1 MAAPPPSASSAAPPR
16 DRWFH
21 GIHAHSI
28 PVPREAGASAGPL
41 SSGPDD
47 LSGRSLALAPPH
59 ALRDLDAYGTL
70 REKHH
75 RLTRGAVRSMYRD
88 VRERTLRALAG
99 LTPAQLRAKPEPSLN
114 PFDWGLG
121 HVAHFY
127 EFMILRLL
135 LAPAQPPAAAESSS
149 SASSDLPAHASL
161 LGGLHDAHAL
171 FDSFRAAHDD
181 RWRPA
186 DVAGTDPTLDEI
198 ARYLDAV
205 TAELVRALGPETP
218 ENDRRALDPV
228 SSYLHAYGIV
238 HEHWHVEDFIQT
250 RQTLRYPRPRWTPAE
265 ASSDGEEDVFVS
277 SETRDKNPFPFAS
290 AYRVLVSDSA
300 GSRPVDPSVRRYACD
315 VAGGFL
321 PSPSPSS
328 LLSLSL
334 SSEKEKERGGGAF
347 PGYASIPSGRYLLGA
362 TPSDKWVFDAERW
375 AHNVDVP
382 AFRIAKAQ
390 VTNAE
395 FAAFVR
401 AGGYENRALWSHEG
415 WRWVASERARRALR
429 EEKDGGDFP
438 MAPRHWTPCRSDA
451 SSRTNAPE
459 GGPPGGVL
467 DGWRVASFDDA
478 RPSPLAPH
486 APVMH
491 ATWYEA
497 EAYCA
502 WVGGRLPTEAEWEV
516 AARTDPATYG
526 AAAATTGV
534 PPRREYPWGDA
545 PPSPDRANLDGFRG
559 GAVDVGALPAGD
571 SAWGVRGMMGNAW
584 EWTSTAFLPFP
595 GFAMDFP
602 YRENSAPWFG
612 YRKVVKG
619 GCWATSAPIA
629 RAGYRHSFWPEMN
642 AVYCGFRVALDEK
655 NPSANPGVSKL

>member
-28 PVPREAGASAGPL
+28 PVPREAGASAVA

-47 LSGRSLALAPPH
+47 ASGPASLALAPPH

-75 RLTRGAVRSMYRD
+75 RLTRGSVRSMYRD

-99 LTPAQLRAKPEPSLN
+99 LTPAQLRARPEPSLN

-135 LAPAQPPAAAESSS
+135 LAPAQPPAAAES

-218 ENDRRALDPV
+218 ENDRRTLDPV

-250 RQTLRYPRPRWTPAE
+250 RQTLRYPRPRWTPA
-265 ASSDGEEDVFVS
+265 SSDGASVDRVE
-277 SETRDKNPFPFAS
+277 SETRGPFPFAS
-290 AYRVLVSDSA
+290 AARVLVSDSM

-321 PSPSPSS
+321 PSPSPS
-328 LLSLSL
+328 LLSL

-347 PGYASIPSGRYLLGA
+347 PGYASIPSGRYVLGA
-362 TPSDKWVFDAERW
+362 TASDRWVFDAERW
-375 AHNVDVP
+375 AHVVDVP

-415 WRWVASERARRALR
+415 WRWVASERARRAS
-429 EEKDGGDFP
+429 EKKKRRRRRG
-438 MAPRHWTPCRSDA
+438 ARSEK
-451 SSRTNAPE
+451 R
-459 GGPPGGVL
+459 
-467 DGWRVASFDDA
+467 
-478 RPSPLAPH
+478 
-486 APVMH
+486 
-491 ATWYEA
+491 
-497 EAYCA
+497 
-502 WVGGRLPTEAEWEV
+502 
-516 AARTDPATYG
+516 
-526 AAAATTGV
+526 
-534 PPRREYPWGDA
+534 RRE
-545 PPSPDRANLDGFRG
+545 R
-559 GAVDVGALPAGD
+559 
-571 SAWGVRGMMGNAW
+571 
-584 EWTSTAFLPFP
+584 
-595 GFAMDFP
+595 
-602 YRENSAPWFG
+602 
-612 YRKVVKG
+612 
-619 GCWATSAPIA
+619 
-629 RAGYRHSFWPEMN
+629 
-642 AVYCGFRVALDEK
+642 
-655 NPSANPGVSKL
+655 